1 MNFVE
6 KSAASVE
13 EAIEVAL
20 AELGANELECDIEV
34 IEEAKKA
41 MFGLFGGRN
50 ARVRVTKRVSVEDI
64 ARDFLTSLLDKMGIN
79 SKLSIK
85 LKQNSLYIDMS
96 GKEMALLIGRR
107 GQTLDSI
114 QYLVS
119 LVVNKDREEY
129 LRVILDTENYRQKRK
144 DTLEKLAF
152 KLANRAKKIK
162 KDITLEPMNP
172 YERRIIHSAL
182 QNNKFVST
190 RSEGEE
196 PYRKVVIFVNK

>member
-1 MNFVE
+1 
-6 KSAASVE
+6 
-13 EAIEVAL
+13 
-20 AELGANELECDIEV
+20 
-34 IEEAKKA
+34 
-41 MFGLFGGRN
+41 
-50 ARVRVTKRVSVEDI
+50 
-64 ARDFLTSLLDKMGIN
+64 MGIEA
-79 SKLSIK
+79 SLSIK
-85 LKQNSLYIDMS
+85 LKQNSLFIDMS

-107 GQTLDSI
+107 GQTLDSL

-119 LVVNKDREEY
+119 LVVNKEREEY

-152 KLANRAKKIK
+152 KLANRAKKIR

-190 RSEGEE
+190 RSEGDE
-196 PYRKVVIFVNK
+196 PYRKVVIFLNK

>member
-1 MNFVE
+1 MKFVE
-6 KSAASVE
+6 KSAPTVE
-13 EAIEVAL
+13 EAIELAL
-20 AELGANELECDIEV
+20 YDLGVNELEVDIEV
-34 IEEAKKA
+34 LEEAKKA
-41 MFGLFGGRN
+41 ILGLFGGKN
-50 ARVRVTKRVSVEDI
+50 AKVRVTKRVSVEDV
-64 ARDFLTSLLDKMGIN
+64 AKEFLTSVLVKMGIEA
-79 SKLSIK
+79 KLNVK

-107 GQTLDSI
+107 GQTLDSL

-152 KLANRAKKIK
+152 KLANRAKKIR

-182 QNNKFVST
+182 QNNRFVST

-196 PYRKVVIFVNK
+196 PFRKVVIFLNK